1 MKNLYFF
8 QPNNLNYLF
17 PEPAYW
23 LPYSV
28 ACLWSYV
35 REFSDISENYECME
49 MGFKKEIV
57 TKVSDRMRANPPDIV
72 ALSFYVWN
80 TKYNIKLA
88 EQIHHDFPDCKIIIG
103 GPQVN
108 ERYLDYDW
116 CNHVIMGEGEENF
129 LQFLRDDIDNTT
141 QKIYEQKRVKNLDI
155 PSPYPVLDEFCVD
168 RFPNYRWYSTF
179 ETNRGCPYQCTF
191 CDWGTTTASKIYQI
205 TMERIKSE
213 IEWFRTRPIVV
224 IYGAD
229 ANWGILKRDVEIAKM
244 LREVADDNP
253 YIHSIALQYAKNSNR
268 TVFEVAKELGNYT
281 SVTCS
286 LQSTNPK
293 TCEIIK
299 RKNMKIDNL
308 KEMMELSVEFNVP
321 TYTEMILG
329 LPEETLDTYKDGLCE
344 VLECGQ
350 HQQTNNNLLFLLEN
364 SELASWDS
372 RLEYGYKTH
381 FNVEGAHDWATGGSI
396 TTQDKI
402 DHDIDP
408 EVTESLELV
417 QSTNTLTN
425 DDIIE
430 AFMYYY
436 MMYNFHSVGFTRYVS
451 KWARAIGISYRT
463 FYDQIWDA
471 INKDP
476 KFLPVKDSIT
486 HDLKKYTGV
495 IESDEAVNIFVL
507 RDRFT
512 EYLCSDLDYTW
523 NMIHDVSDY
532 FGALDKSVWDFQLS
546 VMGFINKTD
555 HTLPFNAEHPLPGD
569 IELAKHKFI
578 VDTSG
583 FQSRGAGMDLKG
595 NVPKLQGI
603 IHVE

>member
-1 MKNLYFF
+1 MKKLYFF
-8 QPNNLNYLF
+8 QANNLNYLF
-17 PEPAYW
+17 PQPAYW

-35 REFSDISENYECME
+35 REFSEVTDNFQCME
-49 MGFKKEIV
+49 MGFKKEMV
-57 TKVSDRMRANPPDIV
+57 DKVSDRMASNPPDVV

-88 EQIHHDFPDCKIIIG
+88 EQIHKDYPDCKIIIG

-108 ERYLDYDW
+108 ERYLEYDW

-129 LQFLRDDIDNTT
+129 LEFLRDDLKGNTK
-141 QKIYEQKRVKNLDI
+141 KIYEQKRVKNLDI

-168 RFPNYRWYSTF
+168 RFPDYRWYSTF

-205 TMERIKSE
+205 TMERIESE

-253 YIHSIALQYAKNSNR
+253 YIRSIALQYAKNSNR
-268 TVFEVAKELGNYT
+268 TVFEVAKELGHYT

-329 LPEETLDTYKDGLCE
+329 LPEETLDSYKDGLNE

-372 RLEYGYKTH
+372 RLEHGYKTH
-381 FNVEGAHDWATGGSI
+381 FNVEGAHDWATGGAI
-396 TTQDKI
+396 TIQDKI

-417 QSTNTLTN
+417 QSTNTMSN
-425 DDIIE
+425 DDITE
-430 AFMYYY
+430 AFLYYY
-436 MMYNFHSVGFTRYVS
+436 MMYNFHSVGFTRYLS
-451 KWARAIGISYRT
+451 KWARAKGLSYRD
-463 FYDQIWDA
+463 FYDKLWQL
-471 INKDP
+471 INQNENFIP
-476 KFLPVKDSIT
+476 IKDSII
-486 HDLKKYTGV
+486 HDLRKYTG
-495 IESDEAVNIFVL
+495 IIDSPEAVNIFVL
-507 RDRFT
+507 RDRLT
-512 EYLCSDLDYTW
+512 DYLCKDIQVTWDL
-523 NMIHDVSDY
+523 IKKVCHELDVYDQN
-532 FGALDKSVWDFQLS
+532 VWDFQLS
-546 VMGFINKTD
+546 VMGFLNKSI
-555 HTLPFNAEHPLPGD
+555 HTLPYNASHPLPAD
-569 IELAKHKFI
+569 VELGTYKFE
-578 VDTSG
+578 VNYEAH
-583 FQSRGAGMDLKG
+583 QSRGAGMDLKN
-595 NVPKLQGI
+595 NVPKL
-603 IHVE
+603 VEIVQL